1 MKINNNL
8 TVKKIVMT
16 GLIAAIYAVAT
27 IALPFASYNAIQF
40 RFSEVLTLMAF
51 VDSSYIPGLVL
62 GCAIAN
68 MFSPLGIIDVLV
80 GTSAT
85 FISVFLISKTKNL
98 FVATLWPAISN
109 SLIVGAELYFVSHQP
124 FLLSSLQVGIGEFV
138 VVTCIGYPLFKYIL
152 LKKNIVKYLRIK
164 NYMNS

>member
-98 FVATLWPAISN
+98 FRCNTLAGNKQFSDCRGRALFCKPSTFSFIIA
-109 SLIVGAELYFVSHQP
+109 
-124 FLLSSLQVGIGEFV
+124 SSW
-138 VVTCIGYPLFKYIL
+138 
-152 LKKNIVKYLRIK
+152 NR
-164 NYMNS
+164 